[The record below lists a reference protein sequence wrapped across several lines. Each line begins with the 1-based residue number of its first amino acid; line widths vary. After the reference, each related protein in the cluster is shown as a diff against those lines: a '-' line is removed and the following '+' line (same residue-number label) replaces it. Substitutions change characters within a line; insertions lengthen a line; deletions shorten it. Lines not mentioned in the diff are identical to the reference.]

1 MTEAYPQLHSFMAD
15 RRRRVDDTM
24 LRLLPDGASPAPRL
38 AEAMTYSAL
47 GGGKR
52 IRPILVYAACELAGG
67 TAEQAD
73 VPAAAIELLHT

>member
-1 MTEAYPQLHSFMAD
+1 MTEAYPQLQAFMTD

-38 AEAMTYSAL
+38 AEAMTYAAL

-67 TAEQAD
+67 TAE
-73 VPAAAIELLHT
+73 